1 MILIQK
7 QKIEPDFEDKIKD
20 IKIKLPNRKDL
31 VGYKLNSIE
40 FDKDNDSNYHIDF
53 ITSCSNLRAINYRI
67 KTANKFDTKKIAGK
81 IIPAIATT
89 TALVTGLIC
98 LEYYKLLQ
106 NINDITLY
114 RSSNCNL
121 ALPFITMFEPNP
133 TPKASIMKKGGKFE
147 YTLWDKIDIKNAKDM
162 TPIDLIKYFDKQWG
176 MELNLITF
184 GDAILYAFYMNPK
197 KLMMRK
203 KLKIKK
209 LIEAV
214 TKKKLPKG
222 TKYLNL
228 EVSVDYIDDDSIE
241 VELPTICLHI

>member
-1 MILIQK
+1 
-7 QKIEPDFEDKIKD
+7 
-20 IKIKLPNRKDL
+20 
-31 VGYKLNSIE
+31 
-40 FDKDNDSNYHIDF
+40 
-53 ITSCSNLRAINYRI
+53 
-67 KTANKFDTKKIAGK
+67 
-81 IIPAIATT
+81 
-89 TALVTGLIC
+89 
-98 LEYYKLLQ
+98 
-106 NINDITLY
+106 
-114 RSSNCNL
+114 
-121 ALPFITMFEPNP
+121 
-133 TPKASIMKKGGKFE
+133 MKKGGKFE

-162 TPIDLIKYFDKQWG
+162 TPIDLIKYFDKEWG